1 MVPMLTQLEKSS
13 LRRSEGLL
21 YGTHQWS
28 MSAVQQNRLRRIALS
43 HPAGGLAKAKRK
55 NQLNVFGN
63 GALFVALCTLAV
75 YLCTL

>member
-1 MVPMLTQLEKSS
+1 MLTELEKSS

-43 HPAGGLAKAKRK
+43 NSSSGLARG
-55 NQLNVFGN
+55 QLKSRLKVFGN
-63 GALFVALCTLAV
+63 SALFVGLCSLAI

>member
-1 MVPMLTQLEKSS
+1 MLTELEKSS

-21 YGTHQWS
+21 FGTHQWS
-28 MSAVQQNRLRRIALS
+28 MSSVQQNRLRRIALS
-43 HPAGGLAKAKRK
+43 NSAGGLAKAQRK
-55 NQLNVFGN
+55 SRLKVFGN